1 MPSLTVVISFV
12 LIILF
17 YSLLGT
23 IVMELIASFLA
34 MRANHLEKVLKS
46 LLSSQDRREE
56 ILGDF
61 KSNVV
66 YQQMSGKFFGKS
78 TPPSY
83 LPANTF
89 RSILFNVLSQKES
102 GGFGLAEKI
111 ESLPDENLKATL
123 KQLLKEA
130 ENDLDA
136 FKGKIESWYDDIM
149 DRASG
154 WYTRKIERMLLL
166 LGLAIAIV
174 FNVDTLTVFNR
185 LSESS
190 QTDLDK
196 LVALAEATAEDPAL
210 AAALDTL
217 PPTADR
223 LAQQEL
229 QRDIYGKI
237 KTGLDE
243 IDQNSLG
250 IGWGEDI
257 ELSNDIFFWLFK
269 AFGWLITAVCIS
281 KGAPFWFDLL
291 RKLVNFRSSGKIP
304 EFNVSIASPPA
315 AIVSSETKT
324 VVIPKTPPIN
334 VVDSNETIEN
344 IEKPVG

>member
-66 YQQMSGKFFGKS
+66 YQQLSGKFFGKS

-83 LPANTF
+83 LPSNTF
-89 RSILFNVLSQKES
+89 RSILMNVLAKDEK
-102 GGFGLAEKI
+102 GFGLFEKI

-130 ENDLDA
+130 DNDLEA
-136 FKGKIESWYDDIM
+136 FKGKIETWYDDIM

-154 WYTRKIERMLLL
+154 WYTRKIERMLLV
-166 LGLAIAIV
+166 LGLSIAII

-210 AAALDTL
+210 AAAYDTL
-217 PPTADR
+217 PVTADR

-229 QRDIYGKI
+229 QKDIYGKI

-243 IDQNSLG
+243 LDKNSLG

-291 RKLVNFRSSGKIP
+291 RKLVNFRSTGKLP

-315 AIVSSETKT
+315 AVVSTASKT
-324 VVIPKTPPIN
+324 VVVPQAPP
-334 VVDSNETIEN
+334 VVVNSNIDIEN